1 MVVYKTIKLLH
12 LDLHLEH
19 KSSSVPPLE
28 WNMKGC
34 KTSTHT
40 YTHIQKFVLT
50 DYAVFFKCQMS
61 KESL

>member
-50 DYAVFFKCQMS
+50 DYAVFF
-61 KESL
+61 